1 MDTPP
6 GERPPPPPLPHITDP
21 RAMRALSH
29 PVRLALL
36 EALGIYGP
44 MTATEVGE
52 RIGESPTTC
61 SFHLR
66 QLAQYGFV
74 EEAGGGKGRA
84 RPWRTS
90 ARGMSFSNED
100 ADPNTAVAAQALAR
114 LMSERHL
121 ARYQH
126 WTETRAAYPP
136 AWREAATHSE
146 FVMFLTPDELGGL
159 VDELVELLRDRYAER
174 RDDPESR
181 PAEALPVELLVFGY
195 PIAPPPPK
203 EA

>member
-1 MDTPP
+1 MDNPP
-6 GERPPPPPLPHITDP
+6 DARPQPPPLPRLSDP

-52 RIGESPTTC
+52 CIGESPTTC

-84 RPWRTS
+84 RPWKTS
-90 ARGMSFSNED
+90 ARGMSLSSED
-100 ADPNTAVAAQALAR
+100 ADPNTAVAAQALAQ
-114 LMSERHL
+114 LFSERHL
-121 ARYQH
+121 ARYRQ
-126 WTETRAAYPP
+126 WTETRAAYPA

-146 FVMFLTPDELGGL
+146 FVMFMTPDELDGL
-159 VDELVELLRDRYAER
+159 AGELIELLSDRCAER
-174 RDDPESR
+174 RDNPSTR
-181 PAEALPVELLVFGY
+181 PADALPVELLVFGY
-195 PIAPPPPK
+195 PIAPPHPK